1 MSDDDDVPLGWVLAG
16 VDGSES
22 DSRVVDWAAG
32 ESERRSSGLCVFFAV
47 PPFTGAAL
55 YDVMPPELLLESGKP
70 IAQEAVNRVRLEH
83 PDLAVTSL
91 VLLEDPASAL
101 VRLSARTAALVV
113 GARGLGWI
121 SGRFLGSV
129 SQRVV
134 AHARCPVVVVHDLAA
149 VPDGP
154 VVVGVDSDHIA
165 PEVLQFAFT
174 EAERRGVGLRVVF
187 ATARG
192 GSHPVAG
199 DGPAGVIHNSIDE
212 ASALEV
218 QTVAEQWSEHY
229 PAVPVDIRVVR
240 RHPVEALTMLG
251 ATACLVVVGHRVRG
265 RLAELHLG
273 SVTRGVLHE
282 LPVVA
287 VVPVGPNPVRHRASG
302 HAVER
307 DMQRARSGG

>member
-1 MSDDDDVPLGWVLAG
+1 MSDDDDLPLGWVLAG

-22 DSRVVDWAAG
+22 DPRVVDWAAG
-32 ESERRSSGLCVFFAV
+32 ESERRRSGLCVFFAV

-55 YDVMPPELLLESGKP
+55 YDVMPPELVLESGKP
-70 IAQEAVNRVRLEH
+70 IAHEAVNRVRSEH

-101 VRLSARTAALVV
+101 VRLSARAAVLVV

-134 AHARCPVVVVHDLAA
+134 AHARCPVVVVHDMAA

-154 VVVGVDSDHIA
+154 VVVGVDSDHIE

-174 EAERRGVGLRVVF
+174 EAERRGVGLRVVC
-187 ATARG
+187 ATARAGRRSDAEG
-192 GSHPVAG
+192 GPRGLIHS
-199 DGPAGVIHNSIDE
+199 GVTE
-212 ASALEV
+212 ASAVEV
-218 QTVAEQWSEHY
+218 QTVAEDWSEHY
-229 PAVPVDIRVVR
+229 PAVPVDIRVVP
-240 RHPVEALTMLG
+240 RHPVEALTMAG

-273 SVTRGVLHE
+273 SVTRGVLHD

-287 VVPVGPNPVRHRASG
+287 VVQVGRDPVPQRASG
-302 HAVER
+302 HTVER
-307 DMQRARSGG
+307 EMTRARSGG